1 MTDTATDP
9 KVATLVTSLDAQVNH
24 VIHTLQGAGVDLK
37 HGVAIQGCHNWRLT
51 TSGLVFNDAKTPST
65 QQRRWPMALADPIN
79 FMARLITR
87 LARMT
92 HPRVVNE
99 LLAAYDPPP
108 VNRPACLT
116 GAGHDKLTK
125 HKGPKLLCFLH
136 SNKPA
141 IVPSATQDCQH

>member
-24 VIHTLQGAGVDLK
+24 VIHTLRGAGVDLK
-37 HGVAIQGCHNWRLT
+37 HGVAIRGCHNWRLT
-51 TSGLVFNDAKTPST
+51 TSGLVFGDTKTPYT
-65 QQRRWPMALADPIN
+65 AEEVADGLADPIN

-99 LLAAYDPPP
+99 LLAA
-108 VNRPACLT
+108 
-116 GAGHDKLTK
+116 
-125 HKGPKLLCFLH
+125 
-136 SNKPA
+136 
-141 IVPSATQDCQH
+141 